1 MTAKA
6 SRKDWFGLAVLVL
19 ACLLVSMDMSVLL
32 YAIPFLSEDLTPSS
46 TQLLWIID
54 IYGFLLAG
62 MLITMG
68 SLGDRIGRR
77 KLLLGGAALFGLAS
91 VAAAY
96 STSPELLIASR
107 ALLGVAGAT
116 LAPST
121 LALIR
126 NMFTDP
132 DQRRTAIG
140 IWTGG
145 FGGGV
150 MIGPIVGGV
159 LLEHFWWGS
168 VFLINV
174 PVMVVMLV
182 LAPLLLP
189 EFTDPRPGRFDLL
202 SAGLSLAAVLP
213 IIWGIKEL
221 AAGASDW
228 RAIAALIAGLALGV
242 LFVQRQRS
250 QEDPLIDLN
259 LFAGRRFST
268 AIATTTV
275 TQFAM
280 MGLAFFSSQY
290 LQSVLGYSPLAAA
303 LWTLPTMI
311 GMFAG
316 LALGGTLATKV
327 RPASLMGGGLAISA
341 AGYVVFSF
349 STPDSGLAL
358 LLAGGGLMTLGM
370 GIVTVLATE
379 VVLATAPPERAGAAS
394 ALSETSTEFGGA
406 LGMAVLGTIGAAVY
420 RSAVDVPAGLPA
432 EAAEAARDTL
442 GGAVAVAANLPP
454 EVAPGFLRGAHEA
467 FTDGM
472 NVTMLIGAG
481 VLLVAAALVAV
492 LLRQVSLSR
501 VEVHG

>member
-62 MLITMG
+62 LLITMG

-77 KLLLGGAALFGLAS
+77 RLLLSGAALFGLAS
-91 VAAAY
+91 VAAAF
-96 STSPELLIASR
+96 STSPELLITAR

-132 DQRRTAIG
+132 DQRRAAIG

-145 FGGGV
+145 FAGGV
-150 MIGPIVGGV
+150 MIGPIVGGF

-174 PVMVVMLV
+174 PVMVLLLV
-182 LAPLLLP
+182 LAPLVLP
-189 EFTDPRPGRFDLL
+189 EFTDPRPGRFDLV

-213 IIWGIKEL
+213 IIYGIKEF
-221 AAGASDW
+221 AAGASGW
-228 RAIAALIAGLALGV
+228 EAAASLAAGLVVGV
-242 LFVQRQRS
+242 VFVHRQRA
-250 QEDPLIDLN
+250 QEDPMIDLR
-259 LFAGRRFST
+259 LFANRRFST
-268 AIATTTV
+268 AIGTTTV

-280 MGLAFFSSQY
+280 MGLAYFSTQY
-290 LQSVLGYSPLAAA
+290 LQSVLGFSPLEAA
-303 LWTLPTMI
+303 LWTLPTMV
-311 GMFAG
+311 GMFIG
-316 LALGGTLATKV
+316 LALGGTLATRV
-327 RPASLMGGGLAISA
+327 RPAYLMGGGLAIGAS
-341 AGYVVFSF
+341 GYVVFSF
-349 STPDSGLAL
+349 STPDSGLPL
-358 LLAGGGLMTLGM
+358 LLTGGGLMTLGV

-420 RSAVDVPAGLPA
+420 RSAVDVPAGLPP
-432 EAAEAARDTL
+432 EAAAAAHDTL

-454 EVAPGFLRGAHEA
+454 GLAPGFLRDAYEA

-472 NVTMLIGAG
+472 SVTMLIGAG
-481 VLLVAAALVAV
+481 VLLAAAALVAV